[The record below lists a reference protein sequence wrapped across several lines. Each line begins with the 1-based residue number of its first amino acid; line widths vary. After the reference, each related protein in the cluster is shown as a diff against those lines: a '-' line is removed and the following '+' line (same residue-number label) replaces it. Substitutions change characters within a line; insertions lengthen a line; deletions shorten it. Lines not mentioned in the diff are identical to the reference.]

1 VRRVEVWPDPE
12 VALPHRFGL
21 DGQSLRLSA
30 FPLGVPFRHDLRA
43 DDEDGYSDQERV
55 FQPSRFEREAE
66 EPLQPDVDGP
76 RETKDEHDERKQRR
90 RPAEHL
96 PGQETPNG
104 LDVRLVEL
112 EQLRRTR
119 GQGRRLAHR
128 FPFSHPVNLPERGGL
143 GSEQAHAAMFRALP
157 SAPGTPSA
165 ADPPAPAATTRA
177 DTTSTTGF
185 PASRACDRL
194 RRRPRSHA
202 QKLPCSRAKSSLFLR
217 KSSLCAPCRRVSLVE
232 EDSTRI
238 SVDGSGS

>member
-1 VRRVEVWPDPE
+1 
-12 VALPHRFGL
+12 
-21 DGQSLRLSA
+21 
-30 FPLGVPFRHDLRA
+30 
-43 DDEDGYSDQERV
+43 DEDGYSDQERV

-217 KSSLCAPCRRVSLVE
+217 KSSLFHVTRSLFFERKSRSAAALGRRPRRAGAAVAPRRRRVRCARSWRRGAG
-232 EDSTRI
+232 TRPLNAF
-238 SVDGSGS
+238 